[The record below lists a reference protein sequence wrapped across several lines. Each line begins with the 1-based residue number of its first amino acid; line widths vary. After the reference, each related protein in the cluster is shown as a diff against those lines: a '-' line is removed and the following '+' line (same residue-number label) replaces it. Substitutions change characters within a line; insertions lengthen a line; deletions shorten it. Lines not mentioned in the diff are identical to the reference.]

1 MTNLFNRHGWIIP
14 AMAAAFVPAVAHADA
29 AADAPEGRWQVKAFI
44 SGVLPDG
51 SLTKVSGPDAGMLT
65 GANVTGIDNWVPTLA
80 LEYFIT
86 PQISLETICC
96 ATGHHMTGTGTLA
109 GTPLVDNAVIMPF
122 TLSAKYHFD
131 LGGVRPYVGAGP
143 ALIVFAS
150 KRPSAAVQGLGLESV
165 SIPAKA
171 GVALQAG
178 LDIPLDIKGFS
189 LSVDAKR
196 YFVRPTAS
204 FKDAS
209 GAVLLQTTHKLD
221 PLVVSAGVGY
231 RF

>member
-1 MTNLFNRHGWIIP
+1 M
-14 AMAAAFVPAVAHADA
+14 AHADT
-29 AADAPEGRWQVKAFI
+29 PEGRWQVKAFI

-51 SLTKVSGPDAGMLT
+51 SLTKVIGPDAGMLT
-65 GANVTGIDNWVPTLA
+65 GANVKGDDNWVPTLA

-86 PQISLETICC
+86 PRVSVETICC
-96 ATGHHMTGTGTLA
+96 ATGHHMTGTGSLN
-109 GTPLVDNAVIMPF
+109 GVPLVDNAVIMPF
-122 TLSAKYHFD
+122 TLSVKYHFE
-131 LGGVRPYVGAGP
+131 LGGVRPYIGAGP
-143 ALIVFAS
+143 ALAVFATR
-150 KRPSAAVQGLGLESV
+150 RPSPAVQGLGLESV

-209 GAVLLQTTHKLD
+209 GDVMLQTTHKLD